1 MRVKGAAEQRGAFA
15 HPDDAVPATGGLVT
29 GRLASQRRAARGR
42 VGHGDLDS
50 VRLEADG
57 HLGAAPAV
65 AYRVGQ
71 RLLQDA
77 VRRPADAAGQPSAL
91 AAQVGGEGEAAGAM
105 VIQQLVQCRGIG
117 RYRRLGAAVVAQRPY
132 QLVDLAHRGAG
143 HLLDGGDS
151 PAGALG
157 VAVVQEAGRT
167 GLDENH
173 VDRVAGRV
181 VQLTG
186 DAGALFAA
194 RSSSSPMRSR
204 RSRVC
209 APAIHTPA
217 RIRAQNTNPGS
228 VPRSWWPP
236 TVSTATV
243 AAMKA
248 PAASSAA
255 VRRTGRASPLWA
267 TATAYKATT
276 GPNGTSTG

>member
-15 HPDDAVPATGGLVT
+15 HPGDAVPATGGLVT

-91 AAQVGGEGEAAGAM
+91 AA
-105 VIQQLVQCRGIG
+105 
-117 RYRRLGAAVVAQRPY
+117 
-132 QLVDLAHRGAG
+132 
-143 HLLDGGDS
+143 
-151 PAGALG
+151 
-157 VAVVQEAGRT
+157 
-167 GLDENH
+167 
-173 VDRVAGRV
+173 
-181 VQLTG
+181 
-186 DAGALFAA
+186 
-194 RSSSSPMRSR
+194 
-204 RSRVC
+204 
-209 APAIHTPA
+209 PAIHTPA